1 MNFAR
6 SLRGL
11 RALLNRPGAHLGLAG
26 GQVGDETE
34 QGVAR
39 VDEAIKAGFGQTHV
53 GEEKFLFLRVHAG
66 NFGFDLRADRQH
78 GSVLLVG
85 DLLHGEIAGV
95 VFNAV
100 CKVGFA
106 HVGGENDGLVRQQV
120 DGSEQLGFQRL
131 VYALKELQLALVL
144 LVRLNHLLRLVNA
157 AVEHLDIG
165 ENQLKVDCLN
175 VAGRVDGALD
185 VNNVVVFEAAHHM
198 NHCVHLAD
206 VGEKL
211 VAESLALRRALH
223 KTRNVHKL
231 DRRRGELFR
240 LVHFCQL
247 IEAFVR
253 HGNNA
258 HVRLNGAERVVR
270 RLRPRIRD
278 RIKKCALADVRQTN
292 DT

>member
-1 MNFAR
+1 M
-6 SLRGL
+6 
-11 RALLNRPGAHLGLAG
+11 
-26 GQVGDETE
+26 
-34 QGVAR
+34 
-39 VDEAIKAGFGQTHV
+39 
-53 GEEKFLFLRVHAG
+53 
-66 NFGFDLRADRQH
+66 
-78 GSVLLVG
+78 LLVG
-85 DLLHGEIAGV
+85 DLLYGEIAGI

-120 DGSEQLGFQRL
+120 DGSEQLGFLLVTRHAAGGLAGIQRL

-144 LVRLNHLLRLVNA
+144 LVRLDHFFRLVNA
-157 AVEHLDIG
+157 AVEHLNVG

-198 NHCVHLAD
+198 NHRIHLAD

-211 VAESLALRRALH
+211 VAEALALRRALH

-247 IEAFVR
+247 IEALVR

-278 RIKKCALADVRQTN
+278 RIKKCALADVRQTD